1 MLTTLTQN
9 LFWESRN
16 CAIFLIWMIFI
27 PCATAVPPPEFQE
40 QLLLVDINRQQL
52 NQTVLVLE
60 NQKGVLYLRGKD
72 LQRWRLLIPNA
83 KSSIIYQGE
92 HYFPLNAILGV
103 SHVYDSKK
111 LTLTIEVR
119 PEAFIKTVR
128 TSEYSTM
135 PPPIKSGAGGFFNY
149 DLFLAHSPDSNETSG
164 QFELGYF
171 NQLGVGT
178 SNILADHINNRLS
191 ITRLDTTWTIDDPE
205 KLQTWHLGDAL
216 TMPGTWGNSVRFGG
230 IQFGTNFSTQPGFDT
245 FPPQIAIG
253 QAILPST
260 VDVFINN
267 ALVSSQNVPP
277 GPFSIRNLPVVTGEG
292 NVRLVVRDLF
302 GREQIINRPF
312 YASQS
317 LLRVGLDNFSYELGW
332 IRDNFG
338 VESNDYGHLLTSG
351 TYRRGLSEHF
361 TAELHAEAINHQAAA
376 GLGGDYLIPKLGT
389 VGTYIAESH
398 SLLGNGEL
406 LLFGMDRQAQPWS
419 FGAHTQWASSDF
431 TQVGLQLSQPPPIQL
446 SSLNLS
452 YATLGKGS
460 VGVAYVTQHNRVE
473 TDTRIATL
481 SYSAS
486 LGKAGSLTLSALH
499 TIEGGVTTTI
509 FAMLSYSLDATTS
522 LTGSVQSLHDR
533 SAGSNPDFN
542 MTLERNLPLG
552 EGYGY
557 QIQARTDGYKEA
569 AYSLQNN
576 IGTYSIDVAQNENVT
591 ASRLDIS
598 GGLAI
603 LGDNVFLS
611 RRIDQSFAVAKI
623 PDYANVRIL
632 ADNQPSGRTD
642 ANGNALIPRLR
653 AYDINW
659 ISVDQRDVPLDAE
672 ITTLKEQAVPYFRS
686 GIEVKFP
693 IKHSRGAIFTIYF
706 ENGQP
711 LPAGASVAE
720 LGTDKTYTVGYGGE
734 VYVLG
739 LGASSRLRAT
749 WNSQTCEFNVKFIPG
764 TDPLPDLGKFICR
777 EVHP

>member
-9 LFWESRN
+9 WFWESRN
-16 CAIFLIWMIFI
+16 YAVFLIWMIFI
-27 PCATAVPPPEFQE
+27 PCAAATPPAEFQE

-60 NQKGVLYLRGKD
+60 NKMGVLYLWGKD
-72 LQRWRLLIPNA
+72 LQRWRLLVPNA
-83 KSSIIYQGE
+83 KTSITYQGE

-103 SHVYDSKK
+103 SHVYDPQK

-135 PPPIKSGAGGFFNY
+135 QPPTKSGTGGFFNY
-149 DLFLAHSPDSNETSG
+149 DLFFARSPGSNETSG
-164 QFELGYF
+164 QFEVGYF
-171 NQLGVGT
+171 NHFGVGI
-178 SNILADHINNRLS
+178 SNMLANNMNNRLRM
-191 ITRLDTTWTIDDPE
+191 TRLDTTWTIDDPE
-205 KLQTWHLGDAL
+205 KLQTLHLGDAVTL
-216 TMPGTWGNSVRFGG
+216 PGTWGNSVRFGG
-230 IQFGTNFSTQPGFDT
+230 IQFGTNFATQPGFDT
-245 FPPQIAIG
+245 FPPQNVVG

-302 GREQIINRPF
+302 GREQTINRPF
-312 YASQS
+312 YASQT
-317 LLRVGLDNFSYELGW
+317 LLRAGLENFSFELGW

-338 VESNDYGHLLTSG
+338 IESNDYSHLLTSG
-351 TYRRGLSEHF
+351 TYRRGLSERF
-361 TAELHAEAINHQAAA
+361 TTELHAEAISHQAAA
-376 GLGGDYLIPKLGT
+376 GFGGDYLIPQLGT
-389 VGTYIAESH
+389 VGTYVAGSH
-398 SLLGNGEL
+398 NLQGNGEL
-406 LLFGMDRQAQPWS
+406 LLIGMDRLAQPWS
-419 FGAHTQWASSDF
+419 FGAHTQWASSGF
-431 TQVGLQLSQPPPIQL
+431 SQVGLQLSQPPSIQL

-460 VGVAYVTQHNRVE
+460 LGFVYVTQHNRVE

-481 SYSAS
+481 SYNAS
-486 LGKAGSLTLSALH
+486 LGKAGSFTLSALH
-499 TIEGGVTTTI
+499 TMAGGVSTTI
-509 FAMLSYSLDATTS
+509 FAMLSYSLDAATS
-522 LTGSVQSLHDR
+522 FTGSAQSLHGS
-533 SAGSNPDFN
+533 SAGSSHDFS

-569 AYSLQNN
+569 AYSFQNN
-576 IGTYSIDVAQNENVT
+576 TGTYSIDFAQNENVT

-603 LGDNVFLS
+603 LGDNLFVS
-611 RRIDQSFAVAKI
+611 RRIDQSFAVASI
-623 PDYANVRIL
+623 ADYANVRIL
-632 ADNQPSGRTD
+632 ADNQPAGRTD
-642 ANGNALIPRLR
+642 VNGNALIPRLR

-659 ISVDQRDVPLDAE
+659 ISVDQRDIPLDAE
-672 ITTLKEQAVPYFRS
+672 IATLKEQAVPYFRS

-693 IKHSRGAIFTIYF
+693 VKHSLGATFTIYL
-706 ENGQP
+706 ENGQL
-711 LPAGASVAE
+711 LPVGASVEE
-720 LGTDKTYTVGYGGE
+720 LGTNKTYMVGYGGE
-734 VYVLG
+734 VYVGG
-739 LGASSRLRAT
+739 LVASSRLRAT
-749 WNSQTCEFNVKFIPG
+749 WNNQTCEFDVKFTPG

-777 EVHP
+777 EDHP